1 MYQVPVLRGVHHRT
15 VATLHEAHDVFEILE
30 LLDTKYA
37 NEDLGLDV
45 EASDLY
51 PNQHDWDFTGFSF
64 SVITSMDDKEWV
76 GRSWYFNWKYP
87 ARYLNAADRLKLLNW
102 MEKNQERLWAFNNSY
117 ELKAFWRVLGKPLL
131 LRDARGLTL
140 AGDVKGS
147 LKALVQRFCGAHEW
161 EVDNGNLVS
170 GIQQMRSA
178 LNRTDSDNLLPAI
191 RERRNHIFENDLPL
205 ERDIY
210 KFLTPEELKF
220 IENELNF
227 PLVKYYKDR
236 KNAQPS
242 MPVMATEKVLSKEG
256 KKRQKKYEAAE
267 NAYQDAVKI
276 GDTPT
281 ATVYLEVMQENSL
294 RDQDYE
300 DHEYEVRL
308 SMAQQAVVALMNYSL
323 TEREILETFTG
334 LTGWYGSPTRI
345 LGPYCC
351 WDTYYTLVLRK
362 VFGTDPRLENA
373 CIYFEQEVRFAGVL
387 ESYNQ
392 TWDEAVAET
401 LNQNYMKL
409 IGDGQHDCIRYIGL
423 EKCLEWEDEFGC
435 WRELFD
441 ALSIGCTFPI
451 TVKMKKWVGGFYIS
465 TKTANVGRP
474 GLLERHLNAYQET
487 LNGSDEL
494 KAAAAQNGL
503 QMLISDSWVPV
514 TPENVRAMPEEMY
527 PIKLRFSIEKGS
539 EKSVQE
545 YDAVINKPS
554 ERLAWLKDIWN
565 PASPNREVSDKFWER
580 FLTPRVITA
589 NLFYGM
595 RKILM
600 TAQVWDLMEGQMV
613 EIEEQALNPDGTLKF
628 DKEGDPVF
636 KKEKRP
642 CKINILQP
650 DGTIKVVEEFII
662 DMKDLES
669 TLGNMMALQEMIKPI
684 PFSLLDTT
692 YETIETMTEE
702 EKEERMRIKEL
713 HESNKTLRIAIQKS
727 IEHLNDYMD
736 WQTGDGL
743 SGDKVIEQFDVLAS
757 FLGLNCDKL
766 ETWFDE
772 YRLLLGL
779 RIYKKA
785 YKARNTYIVGAKL
798 GRGQVFEVITPDG
811 LGMDDLPDMW
821 HSHSMPIYSRLLD
834 TDSVG
839 SEEWKEKCDKRLFS
853 LQEQFKPCTTET
865 RRWKS
870 RQHTVPA
877 GSELRRTYVPRRKGW
892 LASHAD
898 FSGCELAT
906 CAAIADEHVIIKTF
920 QTGGDIHMNTAS
932 GVFGKPPSEI
942 SPMQRRWAKT
952 CTFLCFH
959 PDTKVRTT
967 SGELTIKDLSE
978 LMSEGSEFSTAT
990 VNYETHD
997 SEIKKINWCGTS
1009 TSSKFLA
1016 KITLS
1021 DGTEIIS
1028 SRDHPFILKDG
1039 STRSVVNLEKGDS
1052 LMSQYFQGNGKYI
1065 HNSSKSA
1072 EYLYRSSC
1080 ERTFLL
1086 DGESVEHVHHLNF
1099 DHGDDNICNLIGM
1112 SNRTH
1117 IRYHKLVEARNF
1129 EEILRAYPEDMYY
1142 AAVAAVDAGLVRDL
1156 EYFKN
1161 SDRTR
1166 VTEFAN
1172 SAEGKERLAR
1182 ARRMKDMYYLKD
1194 FVTKFGTTI
1203 DSWEYD
1209 YNRHESNLTKFID
1222 LESKYSSTI
1231 SDLVQEAMHTSHVPR
1246 ELKPFSR
1253 EKSSEMMS
1261 ASMKDYWSSISD
1273 EDRLAHS
1280 ERTSSTMTSLN
1291 SSGEFKEKAY
1301 FGRVSKVLHT
1311 AALELDKGV
1320 LNVTEKDYDDFRNNS
1335 VPKSPRLKE
1344 KYGDW
1349 SSILEKSS
1357 TWNHE
1362 VVSVELIELDEPI
1375 ELYDMEVEG
1384 NHNFLLS
1391 CNEGGIYVQNCLY
1404 GGTVETLAREL
1415 GGRMDRAE
1423 FVMRGFF
1430 ATYPNLENYIVSYR
1444 RMAVEKGYVFTLNGS
1459 PLNLDTSD
1467 LAKLNCTSINY
1478 PIQSSATNCCGSTF
1492 YSMWEALYFKLQL
1505 PFVACGFT
1513 HDSIDASYPTQAMF
1527 LMIPMQK
1534 YLAEYIPWKRLGVPA
1549 RLDSE
1554 IGIDSYSLC
1563 HVKVLSTITSGNSI
1577 DKPHKCEIGG
1587 LERNVLPVIE
1597 LMKEYFDNVEVE
1609 FNYGKKKPQ
1618 SMSEL
1623 WLGSRAIDD
1632 SQLIHLHPGQFD
1644 QELEVVITC
1653 TNKPDSPYKSPVY
1666 GDHEEFNNC
1675 ITVQAINMLQKNSL

>member
-37 NEDLGLDV
+37 NEDVGLDV

-178 LNRTDSDNLLPAI
+178 INRADSDNLLPAI

-267 NAYQDAVKI
+267 TAYQDAVKV

-281 ATVYLEVMQENSL
+281 AKVYLEVMQEYSL
-294 RDQDYE
+294 RDEDYE

-362 VFGTDPRLENA
+362 VFGTDSRLENA

-392 TWDEAVAET
+392 TWDEEVAEE

-409 IGDGQHDCIRYIGL
+409 MGDGQHDCIRYIGL

-435 WRELFD
+435 WRDLFD
-441 ALSIGCTFPI
+441 ALSIGCVFPI
-451 TVKMKKWVGGFYIS
+451 TVKMKRWVGGFYIS

-503 QMLISDSWVPV
+503 QMLISDNWVPV
-514 TPENVRAMPEEMY
+514 TPDNVRAMPEEMY
-527 PIKLRFSIEKGS
+527 PIKLRFSIEKGRDR
-539 EKSVQE
+539 EVEE
-545 YDAVINKPS
+545 YDAVVKNPND
-554 ERLAWLKDIWN
+554 RLAWLKDIWN
-565 PASPNREVSDKFWER
+565 PASPNRAVSDKFWDR

-595 RKILM
+595 RRILM

-613 EIEEQALNPDGTLKF
+613 EIEEQDVNPDGSLKF

-642 CKINILQP
+642 CKISILQP

-669 TLGNMMALQEMIKPI
+669 TLGNMMALQEMIKHV
-684 PFSLLDTT
+684 PFSLVDNT
-692 YETIETMTEE
+692 YETIKDMSES
-702 EKEERMRIKEL
+702 EKEERALLKEL
-713 HESNKTLRIAIQKS
+713 HESNRTLKVAIQES
-727 IEHLNDYMD
+727 IDHLNDYMD

-743 SGDKVIEQFDVLAS
+743 SGDKVVEQYDVLSS
-757 FLGLNCDKL
+757 FLGLKCDKID
-766 ETWFDE
+766 TWFEE

-785 YKARNTYIVGAKL
+785 YKARNTYVVGAKL
-798 GRGQVFEVITPDG
+798 GRGQVFEVITPDN
-811 LGMDDLPDMW
+811 LGMNDLPDMW
-821 HSHSMPIYSRLLD
+821 HSHSMPIYQKQLD

-839 SEEWKEKCDKRLFS
+839 SPEWKEKCDKRLFS

-906 CAAIADEHVIIKTF
+906 CAAIANEQVIIKTF

-932 GVFGKPPSEI
+932 GVFSKPPSEI

-952 CTFLCFH
+952 CTFLC
-959 PDTKVRTT
+959 
-967 SGELTIKDLSE
+967 
-978 LMSEGSEFSTAT
+978 
-990 VNYETHD
+990 
-997 SEIKKINWCGTS
+997 
-1009 TSSKFLA
+1009 
-1016 KITLS
+1016 
-1021 DGTEIIS
+1021 
-1028 SRDHPFILKDG
+1028 
-1039 STRSVVNLEKGDS
+1039 
-1052 LMSQYFQGNGKYI
+1052 
-1065 HNSSKSA
+1065 
-1072 EYLYRSSC
+1072 
-1080 ERTFLL
+1080 
-1086 DGESVEHVHHLNF
+1086 
-1099 DHGDDNICNLIGM
+1099 
-1112 SNRTH
+1112 
-1117 IRYHKLVEARNF
+1117 
-1129 EEILRAYPEDMYY
+1129 
-1142 AAVAAVDAGLVRDL
+1142 
-1156 EYFKN
+1156 
-1161 SDRTR
+1161 
-1166 VTEFAN
+1166 
-1172 SAEGKERLAR
+1172 
-1182 ARRMKDMYYLKD
+1182 
-1194 FVTKFGTTI
+1194 
-1203 DSWEYD
+1203 
-1209 YNRHESNLTKFID
+1209 
-1222 LESKYSSTI
+1222 
-1231 SDLVQEAMHTSHVPR
+1231 
-1246 ELKPFSR
+1246 
-1253 EKSSEMMS
+1253 
-1261 ASMKDYWSSISD
+1261 
-1273 EDRLAHS
+1273 
-1280 ERTSSTMTSLN
+1280 
-1291 SSGEFKEKAY
+1291 
-1301 FGRVSKVLHT
+1301 
-1311 AALELDKGV
+1311 
-1320 LNVTEKDYDDFRNNS
+1320 
-1335 VPKSPRLKE
+1335 
-1344 KYGDW
+1344 
-1349 SSILEKSS
+1349 
-1357 TWNHE
+1357 
-1362 VVSVELIELDEPI
+1362 
-1375 ELYDMEVEG
+1375 
-1384 NHNFLLS
+1384 
-1391 CNEGGIYVQNCLY
+1391 LY

-1415 GGRMDRAE
+1415 GGRMDRAQ
-1423 FVMRGFF
+1423 FVMDGFF
-1430 ATYPNLENYIVSYR
+1430 RTYPGLENYIVSYR

-1549 RLDSE
+1549 RLDNE

-1563 HVKVLSTITSGNSI
+1563 HVKVLSNITSGNTI
-1577 DKPHKCEIGG
+1577 ENPHKCEIGG

-1609 FNYGKKKPQ
+1609 FHYGKKKPQ

-1666 GDHEEFNNC
+1666 GDHEEYNNC
-1675 ITVQAINMLQKNSL
+1675 ITVQAINLLQKGSL